1 MVPTA
6 PAEIRLDDDILFSDF
21 MLKWLEVTKSTI
33 QITTYAS
40 YQGMVERVIVPYFRK
55 RNIKLVDLKAT
66 DLQDFYTKQ
75 LERVKANSVIHYP
88 CKHPQGVEVC
98 GKDRPDPHQSGR

>member
-21 MLKWLEVTKSTI
+21 MLKWLEVTKSTV

-66 DLQDFYTKQ
+66 DLQDFYNK
-75 LERVKANSVIHYP
+75 
-88 CKHPQGVEVC
+88 
-98 GKDRPDPHQSGR
+98 

>member
-1 MVPTA
+1 MLERRRNFLIPTA

-40 YQGMVERVIVPYFRK
+40 YQGMVERVIVPYLRLLAEML
-55 RNIKLVDLKAT
+55 RSVDRRPVLIRTILAAKKAP
-66 DLQDFYTKQ
+66 
-75 LERVKANSVIHYP
+75 A
-88 CKHPQGVEVC
+88 
-98 GKDRPDPHQSGR
+98 

>member
-1 MVPTA
+1 MLERRRNFMVSTA

-40 YQGMVERVIVPYFRK
+40 YQGMVERVIVPLFP
-55 RNIKLVDLKAT
+55 KA
-66 DLQDFYTKQ
+66 QYQ
-75 LERVKANSVIHYP
+75 A
-88 CKHPQGVEVC
+88 G
-98 GKDRPDPHQSGR
+98 RPESHRLAGLLHQAA